1 MNLAPKVLNPRINE
15 HLNFWCVSL
24 HCCMLVVCLL
34 PLQVK
39 RLSAQAGKKTGKTQ
53 NIAKTS
59 QFGIKK
65 TLKLCSSELF
75 T

>member
-1 MNLAPKVLNPRINE
+1 MNLAPKVLNPRINT

-39 RLSAQAGKKTGKTQ
+39 RLSAQAGKKKLVKLIKYCQ
-53 NIAKTS
+53 NFSIRYKENLEA
-59 QFGIKK
+59 
-65 TLKLCSSELF
+65 LLL
-75 T
+75 

>member
-1 MNLAPKVLNPRINE
+1 MNLAPKVLNPRINT

-39 RLSAQAGKKTGKTQ
+39 RLSAQAGKE
-53 NIAKTS
+53 NW
-59 QFGIKK
+59 
-65 TLKLCSSELF
+65 
-75 T
+75 